1 MQTERVTIL
10 MSPDRKAQ
18 VASRAAA
25 RGISMGEYLRRKVED
40 DDEELTPEQEA
51 ELAELIRQ
59 ANIAIP
65 EMAESLDRMSD
76 MLRKTNAE
84 IHETLREVG
93 VRK

>member
-10 MSPDRKAQ
+10 MTPDRKAQ

-40 DDEELTPEQEA
+40 EDDELTPEQEA

-76 MLRKTNAE
+76 MLRKTNAD
-84 IHETLREVG
+84 IDKTLREAG
-93 VRK
+93 LRK